1 MRCEIDRG
9 IFAELL
15 AGVTNA
21 LPSKSAYPV
30 LNNITLDV
38 SNGKL
43 ALAGTDLDTY
53 VRRTFALEGQSE
65 DGTVV
70 VLDAGDEFK
79 ILSTIRMGESPVRSS
94 IAVAQ
99 GGLFIR
105 AGMILYC
112 VRKSGGGRLAELE
125 LKVAC
130 NDFNCGGRAR
140 LFPFSSSSHASA

>member
-38 SNGKL
+38 NNGKL

-53 VRRTFALEGQSE
+53 VRRTFALEGKSE

-70 VLDAGDEFK
+70 VLGRKLAEIG
-79 ILSTIRMGESPVRSS
+79 RRSS
-94 IAVAQ
+94 
-99 GGLFIR
+99 
-105 AGMILYC
+105 
-112 VRKSGGGRLAELE
+112 S
-125 LKVAC
+125 
-130 NDFNCGGRAR
+130 RAR
-140 LFPFSSSSHASA
+140 SAASVSKPEA

>member
-38 SNGKL
+38 KDGKL

-53 VRRTFALEGQSE
+53 VRRTFKLEGQSE

-70 VLDAGDEFK
+70 VLG
-79 ILSTIRMGESPVRSS
+79 
-94 IAVAQ
+94 
-99 GGLFIR
+99 
-105 AGMILYC
+105 
-112 VRKSGGGRLAELE
+112 RKLAEIVREINSPTIKLSSKE
-125 LKVAC
+125 RSLTVEA
-130 NDFNCGGRAR
+130 GRVKAA
-140 LFPFSSSSHASA
+140 LVSLDPS

>member
-38 SNGKL
+38 NNGKL

-53 VRRTFALEGQSE
+53 VRRTFTLEGQSE

-70 VLDAGDEFK
+70 VLG
-79 ILSTIRMGESPVRSS
+79 
-94 IAVAQ
+94 
-99 GGLFIR
+99 
-105 AGMILYC
+105 
-112 VRKSGGGRLAELE
+112 RKLAEIVREINSPTIKLSSKERSLSLE
-125 LKVAC
+125 A
-130 NDFNCGGRAR
+130 GRVKASLVSLDPSEFPEVPKLPEGVTMEFPLCPPPRPLR
-140 LFPFSSSSHASA
+140 LLS